1 MSDIFSYLLF
11 SLGFTVPKSREKKK
25 NLEKQFNNVLE
36 IKNTSELHLVKI
48 IVRTLKYAEL
58 SQMRVNLLQ
67 ICVHILSYLVSDQVI
82 ELDDL

>member
-1 MSDIFSYLLF
+1 MTFFHIFSF
-11 SLGFTVPKSREKKK
+11 HWVSQFPNPGKKK

-67 ICVHILSYLVSDQVI
+67 ICVHIHSYLVSDQVI